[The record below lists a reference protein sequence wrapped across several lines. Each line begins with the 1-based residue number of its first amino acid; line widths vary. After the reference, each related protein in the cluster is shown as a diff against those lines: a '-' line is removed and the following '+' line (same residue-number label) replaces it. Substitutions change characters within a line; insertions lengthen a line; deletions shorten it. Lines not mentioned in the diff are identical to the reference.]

1 MSFSKTP
8 RTPST
13 PNPARLQELTATYPY
28 EDGVEDL
35 LKLSI
40 VPDAAHDAFR
50 ETVDSVDAFLSCDE
64 AAIALLVDELAAAH
78 PPLAKPPFKRRILQ
92 NNLLTLVEFK
102 RAGGSVRAGP
112 TTLEQRAFVDAA
124 LSPPSSTFQQ
134 SLLSATLPPV
144 VPPAAHDHMIT

>member
-13 PNPARLQELTATYPY
+13 PNPARLQELTATDPY

-50 ETVDSVDAFLSCDE
+50 ETVDSVDAFLSCDQ
-64 AAIALLVDELAAAH
+64 APLLSLLMSWRLPTHHWRSHHSSEEYYKITCLLWWNSSALAAVYGPAQRH
-78 PPLAKPPFKRRILQ
+78 WSNVR
-92 NNLLTLVEFK
+92 LLTP
-102 RAGGSVRAGP
+102 R
-112 TTLEQRAFVDAA
+112 
-124 LSPPSSTFQQ
+124 
-134 SLLSATLPPV
+134 SLHRPQHSNNPYCRLHCHQLFLPLP
-144 VPPAAHDHMIT
+144 MIT